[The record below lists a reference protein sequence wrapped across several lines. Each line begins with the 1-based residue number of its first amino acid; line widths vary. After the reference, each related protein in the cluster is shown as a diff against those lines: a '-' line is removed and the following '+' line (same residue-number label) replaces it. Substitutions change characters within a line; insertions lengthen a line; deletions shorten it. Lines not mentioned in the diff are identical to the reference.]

1 MVGRDKLLAVSSR
14 DACTIMVKC
23 QSALTLALN
32 TVFFAVNDR
41 ATTEVANASCLL
53 LRWHQ
58 GAFELSPV
66 TSLDKQK

>member
-1 MVGRDKLLAVSSR
+1 MRLARFEVTDHTHKRAVGRDKLLVVSSR
-14 DACTIMVKC
+14 DACTITVKC

-53 LRWHQ
+53 L
-58 GAFELSPV
+58 
-66 TSLDKQK
+66 